1 LTRIELWM
9 RIIELWMIDGDGERM
24 DEDLIDDDD

>member
-1 LTRIELWM
+1 M